1 MKGKPSEKN
10 EAKVLPCVLEIEKA
24 SLQLLEQAQ
33 ATQAEMADYY
43 PKMLEETCPEEVQGK
58 ADSLKRASGN
68 IAKAFAQ
75 VYEVS
80 DEFSARWKDIQYQ
93 KKSEKLRIPAPANTA
108 VDLSESKGDHF
119 AKGLNLYKILLICF
133 VGSFAGVVVELIWCL
148 LRNGYLESR
157 SGLVYGPFNLLYGAG
172 AVALTLCLYQYRNR
186 GAWLSFAGG
195 MIVGS
200 VIEYLC
206 SWGQELIFG
215 SRSWD
220 YSHMP
225 FNLNGRICLLYSI
238 FWGFLGIFWIKAI
251 YPIMSEWILKLP
263 NRVGKIA
270 TWVLVV
276 FFVFNSFMTVASV
289 ARWTQRMDGVEPSGA
304 FAEFLDERFP
314 DERMERVFANMK
326 FMEENHES
334 GGFAYAQNSDRGG

>member
-1 MKGKPSEKN
+1 MKTKEKERTEDRN
-10 EAKVLPCVLEIEKA
+10 PQYVLEIERA
-24 SLQLLEQAQ
+24 SLQLLELAET
-33 ATQAEMADYY
+33 TQAEMTAYY
-43 PKMLEETCPEEVQGK
+43 PKMLEEQCPEQVQEK
-58 ADSLKRASGN
+58 ADSLKRAAGN

-75 VYEVS
+75 IYEVS
-80 DEFSARWKDIQYQ
+80 DEFSARWKDIQNQ
-93 KKSEKLRIPAPANTA
+93 KKSEKLRITAPANA
-108 VDLSESKGDHF
+108 AIDLSESKGDHF
-119 AKGLNLYKILLICF
+119 AKGLNFYKILLICF
-133 VGSFAGVVVELIWCL
+133 VGSFAGVIVELLWCL
-148 LRNGYLESR
+148 ARNGYIESR

-186 GAWLSFAGG
+186 GAWISFIGG
-195 MIVGS
+195 MVVGS

-206 SWGQELIFG
+206 SWGQELVFG

-238 FWGFLGIFWIKAI
+238 FWGFLGIFWIKTI

-263 NRVGKIA
+263 NRLGKIA

-276 FFVFNSFMTVASV
+276 FFVFNSFMTVVSV
-289 ARWTQRMDGVEPSGA
+289 TRWTQRMDGVEPSGA

-314 DERMERVFANMK
+314 DERMERIFANMK
-326 FMEENHES
+326 FMEENE
-334 GGFAYAQNSDRGG
+334 